1 MKTKLDVIV
10 FIRLSS
16 TGEVTFAQ
24 AHSQGVDYC
33 PLDHALSN
41 GIHRLTFQI
50 EGEQDKTPTVQ
61 VWALDG
67 VGTGERLGG

>member
-1 MKTKLDVIV
+1 MTTKLDVTFFVKI
-10 FIRLSS
+10 SP
-16 TGEVTFAQ
+16 TGEVTYCQ
-24 AHSQGVDYC
+24 AHSQGVDYR

-61 VWALDG
+61 VWAFDG
-67 VGTGERLGG
+67 INTGERLS